1 MVKKLLD
8 IFFCRTRDRNGMTSS
23 DPAIVQGASTADV
36 GRLEAT
42 MQYA

>member
-1 MVKKLLD
+1 
-8 IFFCRTRDRNGMTSS
+8 MTSS
-23 DPAIVQGASTADV
+23 DPVIVQGASTADV